1 MVTEMLSIGKSAVAA
16 QQVLLRTTSNN
27 IANIATDNYV
37 RQRSTTTDNAL
48 ALGVGSV
55 ITQRLND
62 TFKQQ
67 EVWRDT
73 ANLAFNEAV
82 FEQIHTVDQ
91 YLSNNSIGLSSSIT
105 KMFTSLESAN
115 NNPISESERTE
126 FMSDIQGFV
135 DRFNTLYDDI
145 ESVLSDNARKLEES
159 TKQANELIKSI
170 ANMNNSIAAIG
181 QKHDSF
187 FYNLIDQRDAAVA
200 ELASLVDIRT
210 VPNDENPDIIGI
222 NLASGQSLVL
232 VESDLNQCTYGHLE
246 IVPGTY
252 DQSSKELAIRF
263 EGSNLYNRL
272 GSDYEITG
280 GKIGGLLDC
289 RREINEALS
298 SISQLTV
305 ALAINFNNQNREGFD
320 LNSQQGQ
327 DLFDVP
333 HTYPVAGDDDWC
345 TVCYGKGS
353 IRYAVDPSSI
363 EKFSDCNLCFVSDD
377 TGSFVGCYQVL
388 EDGTLSEN
396 TVDPADFGLVIDT
409 NPAYFYA
416 EPNTRVTIKPAVD
429 LARHIKVAT
438 TDAKKLA
445 LSGSGLGPSDNSNG
459 IAMSRLQN
467 KPSVT
472 NGGAYSSSDDLVSF
486 TVRYAAI
493 TCKFGAV
500 ASNAN
505 ISLQAAEGKLEQSKS
520 SYESASGVSLD
531 EEAAHLVQYQQYY
544 SAAAK
549 IITASQNTF
558 QSLLSALAI

>member
-1 MVTEMLSIGKSAVAA
+1 MISEMLSIGKSAVAA

-37 RQRSTTTDNAL
+37 RQRSVTTDNAL

-82 FEQIHTVDQ
+82 YEQIHTVDQ

-126 FMSDIQGFV
+126 FMSSIQGFM

-145 ESVLSDNARKLEES
+145 ESVLADNERKLEES

-170 ANMNNSIAAIG
+170 ANFNNSIAAIG

-187 FYNLIDQRDAAVA
+187 FYNLIDQRDEAIAQ
-200 ELASLVDIRT
+200 LANLVDIRT
-210 VPNDENPDIIGI
+210 VPNEQNSDVVGI

-232 VESDLNQCTYGHLE
+232 VESDLNQCTYGHIE
-246 IVPGTY
+246 VVPGTY

-263 EGSNLYNRL
+263 EGSSLYNRL
-272 GSDYEITG
+272 GSNYEITG

-305 ALAINFNNQNREGFD
+305 SLTVNFNNQNSQGFD
-320 LNSQQGQ
+320 LYGQQGEA
-327 DLFDVP
+327 LFEIP
-333 HTYPVAGDDDWC
+333 HSYPLDPSDDWC
-345 TVCYGKGS
+345 TACYGKGS
-353 IRYAVDPSSI
+353 VRYAVDPASI
-363 EKFSDCNLCFVSDD
+363 EKLSDCNLCFVSDD
-377 TGSFVGCYQVL
+377 TGAIVECYQVM

-396 TVDPADFGLVIDT
+396 TVNPADYGIVVDT
-409 NPAYFYA
+409 DPAYFYA

-429 LARHIKVAT
+429 LARHIRVKT

-445 LSGSGLGPSDNSNG
+445 LSQSGMGPSDNSNG
-459 IAMSRLQN
+459 IQMSRLQN
-467 KPSVT
+467 KPAVT
-472 NGGAYSSSDDLVSF
+472 NGGAYSSDDDLVSF

-558 QSLLSALAI
+558 QSLLGALSI